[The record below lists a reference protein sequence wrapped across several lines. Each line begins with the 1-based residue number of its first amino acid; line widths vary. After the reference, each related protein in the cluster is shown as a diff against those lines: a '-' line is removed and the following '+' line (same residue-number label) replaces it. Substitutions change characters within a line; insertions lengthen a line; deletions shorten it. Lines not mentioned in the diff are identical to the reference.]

1 MAELDATA
9 ITAALGVRDA
19 MEAFALG
26 RQAKSLALKFIRVR

>member
-1 MAELDATA
+1 MDGT
-9 ITAALGVRDA
+9 TAAPSADVRDA